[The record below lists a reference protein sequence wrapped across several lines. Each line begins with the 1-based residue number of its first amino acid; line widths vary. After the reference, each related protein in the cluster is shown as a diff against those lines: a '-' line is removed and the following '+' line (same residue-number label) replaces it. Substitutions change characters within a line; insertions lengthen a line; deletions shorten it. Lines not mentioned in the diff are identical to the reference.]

1 MEQIPLEIGPYQI
14 KEEIGRGGM
23 AVVFRAKDTR
33 VGRDVALKV
42 LLPQHAND
50 QSFMRRFI
58 REGQASESLCHDNI
72 VRTYETGNA
81 DGHFYMAMQLV
92 PGGTLLDYVQKRQ
105 QLLSA
110 DEIISIL
117 SQIGAGL
124 DYAHSLGFLHRDI
137 KLSNVLMMENGDA
150 LLSDF
155 GVVKLMGREQTAHTM
170 VGHTVG
176 TPAFMAPEQARGE
189 DVDARAD
196 VYSLGVIAYTLF
208 TGRLPFSA
216 DNQPQLMYK
225 IVHETPV
232 PADAI
237 NPDIPPGILPALK
250 RVLQKN
256 PTKRYGSAGEFVA
269 ALVSGR
275 MYGGA
280 IEETKPTAA
289 VAAPT
294 RSTPLPRL
302 DEHTRWEGAFA
313 LGWAINL
320 AVAIGLLWFILSPFL
335 QLNDRLG
342 AAFSGDISS
351 AQFVE
356 SGALVNGL
364 RRLSVFGSQFNFNT
378 LRTWWIQQQQRAS
391 NFDFDHSMSDLNQ
404 WFDHLTTSSPGSSSS
419 GDKSGFNLDQTMSDL
434 TNWFSDMT
442 SSKPGSKSSSGMGDF
457 SKTMQESWGKLTK
470 DAPKQMESVN
480 KWISK
485 TVEDTQKKLS
495 KMEMPDFLKQYV
507 GK

>member
-1 MEQIPLEIGPYQI
+1 MEQIPLELGPYKI

-23 AVVFRAKDTR
+23 AVVYRAQDTR

-42 LLPQHAND
+42 LLPQHAHD

-92 PGGTLLDYVQKRQ
+92 EGGTLLDYVQKRK
-105 QLLSA
+105 QLLSP

-117 SQIGAGL
+117 SQVGAGL

-155 GVVKLMGREQTAHTM
+155 GVVKFMDREQTAHTI

-189 DVDARAD
+189 ETDARAD

-232 PADAI
+232 PAEAI
-237 NPDIPPGILPALK
+237 NSDIPQGVLPALK

-256 PTKRYGSAGEFVA
+256 PAKRYGSAGEFVA

-275 MYGGA
+275 MYGSEFEQPKA
-280 IEETKPTAA
+280 TLQVSTLAR
-289 VAAPT
+289 T
-294 RSTPLPRL
+294 TPLPRMH
-302 DEHTRWEGAFA
+302 ETGRWEGAFA

-320 AVAIGLLWFILSPFL
+320 AVAVGLLWFILSPFL
-335 QLNDRLG
+335 QLDDRFA
-342 AAFSGDISS
+342 AAFNGDVSS
-351 AQFVE
+351 AQFIQ
-356 SGALVNGL
+356 SGALISSL
-364 RRLSVFGSQFNFNT
+364 QQLSLFGSEFNFNS
-378 LRTWWIQQQQRAS
+378 LRGWWLQQQRRAVT
-391 NFDFDHSMSDLNQ
+391 FDFNRSMSDLTT
-404 WFDHLTTSSPGSSSS
+404 WFDKSLQSSPAGGEGSTLDKTLGGVTEWFQEMMSDSPKN
-419 GDKSGFNLDQTMSDL
+419 KSGRE
-434 TNWFSDMT
+434 
-442 SSKPGSKSSSGMGDF
+442 KEGIGKSIQDG
-457 SKTMQESWGKLTK
+457 WGNLTK
-470 DAPKQMESVN
+470 DAPKYMEGIG
-480 KWISK
+480 KWADETWK
-485 TVEDTQKKLS
+485 ELKKNLS
-495 KMEMPDFLKQYV
+495 E
-507 GK
+507 